1 MQPKTFLQ
9 NTPLPKTEARML
21 LQAVTGWTRAQLI
34 TRDGEMLDEWQT
46 ADLQAMQQ
54 RRLNGEPMAYILGWR
69 EFYGRR
75 FAVSPAVL
83 IPRPETEHLLEA
95 ALQAL
100 PAGGSLWDLGTG
112 SGIIAVSA
120 KLERPDARVRASDI
134 SAEAL
139 AVARNNARTLGAAIE
154 WALGSWFDAAV
165 QDNSPFRLPENS
177 RFDVIVS
184 NPPFGAKIPIDDE
197 EILSQYDLAAVW
209 DQDENGDWTIR
220 LDKHGNRVLQKSQP
234 PEILFIERAL
244 QLLKPGAG
252 RMAMVIPNGIL
263 NNPGNAYIRSWILK
277 KAQVLAVVDMQ
288 RDLFQ
293 PNNDTQTSMVLMR
306 RLSTEEESTA
316 EAEGLDY
323 PIFMA
328 VAETIGHDKRGN
340 VIWRQLPDGSDAL
353 VKRVEVVTEIDQA
366 TGNEVL
372 REVEVTDRQVDDE
385 LPEVAEAYREWLAGQ
400 Q

>member
-1 MQPKTFLQ
+1 MPT
-9 NTPLPKTEARML
+9 
-21 LQAVTGWTRAQLI
+21 
-34 TRDGEMLDEWQT
+34 
-46 ADLQAMQQ
+46 
-54 RRLNGEPMAYILGWR
+54 
-69 EFYGRR
+69 
-75 FAVSPAVL
+75 
-83 IPRPETEHLLEA
+83 
-95 ALQAL
+95 
-100 PAGGSLWDLGTG
+100 
-112 SGIIAVSA
+112 
-120 KLERPDARVRASDI
+120 
-134 SAEAL
+134 
-139 AVARNNARTLGAAIE
+139 
-154 WALGSWFDAAV
+154 
-165 QDNSPFRLPENS
+165 
-177 RFDVIVS
+177 
-184 NPPFGAKIPIDDE
+184 DDE

-306 RLSTEEESTA
+306 RLSAEEESTA